1 MLHVVSEGKSPSP
14 KRTTTSSKQHR
25 SLSTRSSRYSNA
37 LCQETLWASQ
47 LTLLSQ
53 ALTTCPWGSRR
64 KQCRRSERLHGEVTL
79 LTLPHW
85 PYMYRKDVESG
96 FCAIAHSED
105 WRPRDRKYQDALRK
119 VPGADLSSQSA
130 APEPDHEGHA
140 ELRYSRVGNS
150 MPFRKSSETST
161 KIIGKSFL
169 LLDVIG
175 SEWTSLYCLG
185 C

>member
-1 MLHVVSEGKSPSP
+1 
-14 KRTTTSSKQHR
+14 
-25 SLSTRSSRYSNA
+25 
-37 LCQETLWASQ
+37 
-47 LTLLSQ
+47 
-53 ALTTCPWGSRR
+53 
-64 KQCRRSERLHGEVTL
+64 
-79 LTLPHW
+79 
-85 PYMYRKDVESG
+85 MYRKDVESG

-150 MPFRKSSETST
+150 LPFRKSSETST

-169 LLDVIG
+169 PTIPPSIATIIASIDSECLRHSQTMSETLL
-175 SEWTSLYCLG
+175 TFN
-185 C
+185 